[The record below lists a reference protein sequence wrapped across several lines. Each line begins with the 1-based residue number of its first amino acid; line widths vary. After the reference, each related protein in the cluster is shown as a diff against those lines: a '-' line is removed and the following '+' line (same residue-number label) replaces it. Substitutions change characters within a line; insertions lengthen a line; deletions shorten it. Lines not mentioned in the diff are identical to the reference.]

1 VADML
6 TYVEVPGLYVQPDT
20 GFFRAI
26 DHVEASLKENNHARL
41 VLRLVNPTA
50 FDASVK
56 VLAENLPEMSRPLGQ
71 NYL

>member
-1 VADML
+1 M
-6 TYVEVPGLYVQPDT
+6 PGLYVQPDT

-26 DHVEASLKENNHARL
+26 DHVDASLKENNQRRL
-41 VLRLVNPTA
+41 VLSVLNPTA

-56 VLAENLPEMSRPLGQ
+56 VLAENAPEMSQPLGQ